1 MFFNEKSAEF
11 IVKHSDFEK
20 SEEFI
25 VKQIVFE
32 MLKNCVYQ
40 NTTKVVFC
48 GDGSVV
54 FIAK

>member
-1 MFFNEKSAEF
+1 MFFYEKSAEF

-32 MLKNCVYQ
+32 MLKNCVCHGA
-40 NTTKVVFC
+40 TKLVFY
-48 GDGSVV
+48 GDGRVV